1 MKITLIRKE
10 ETVVAQRTVKLETV
24 LENMKTETKTCPV
37 SALRRTLKFSG
48 GSGHVTAVDKL
59 PRILFSVELGKSK
72 EISVMKAY
80 HGLVLLSVKGF
91 TGVEEAARLRD
102 KLSGLPQTMI
112 AFVGSSGWSVKILVP
127 FLRPDGSLPV
137 TVEEAGFFHA
147 HAYQWAVNFYRGQLL
162 AEHRDVT
169 LENPVPEQSCRYSF
183 DPGLYFNP
191 DAYPIRLE
199 QPLSMPGE
207 VTYRETVEA
216 ETDPL
221 QRMMPGYERSEI
233 ISTLFE
239 TSLYEALNTVGCDR
253 EEDSKS
259 LIVELTRNC
268 FRSGIPEEEVV
279 GWTLMYFRG
288 KVSEILIRE
297 TVHNVYA
304 VEKRFGSNPCIS
316 LKQTMA
322 IRTDEFMGRRYEFRY
337 NILAGVVEYRE
348 RKTFCFD
355 FRPVTDRVLN
365 TIAVN
370 AISEGLELWDRDVKR
385 WINSERVPVY
395 SPVTDFLY
403 GLPRWDGKDRIRAL
417 ARYVPCDN
425 SHWPDFFHRWFLAM
439 VAHWK
444 GNDKQYA
451 NSVSPLLIGSQG
463 CGKSTYCR
471 NILPPDLRAYYT
483 DSIDFSR
490 KRDAELYLNRFML
503 INIDEFDQVSVNH
516 QGFLKHIL
524 QKPVLNVR
532 KPNEAA
538 VRELKRYASFIA
550 TSNHSD
556 LLSDPSGSRRFICIN
571 ITGRIRN
578 DAVINYPQLYAQA
591 VRELRDGER
600 FYFSPEEEAILTES
614 NQEFELQTPV
624 EQLFQQ
630 YFRSAGEGEKCETLL
645 AVDILGR
652 IQKKSG
658 FKLSATKIVHFGR
671 ILRKLGVPCRKMKNG
686 NFYCVVEL

>member
-112 AFVGSSGWSVKILVP
+112 AFVGSSGRSVKILVP

-279 GWTLMYFRG
+279 GWTLMHFRG

-322 IRTDEFMGRRYEFRY
+322 VRTDEFMGRRYEFRY

-556 LLSDPSGSRRFICIN
+556 LLSDPSGSRRFI
-571 ITGRIRN
+571 
-578 DAVINYPQLYAQA
+578 LY
-591 VRELRDGER
+591 
-600 FYFSPEEEAILTES
+600 
-614 NQEFELQTPV
+614 
-624 EQLFQQ
+624 Q
-630 YFRSAGEGEKCETLL
+630 YHR
-645 AVDILGR
+645 
-652 IQKKSG
+652 QN
-658 FKLSATKIVHFGR
+658 
-671 ILRKLGVPCRKMKNG
+671 P
-686 NFYCVVEL
+686 

>member
-102 KLSGLPQTMI
+102 TLSGLPQTMI
-112 AFVGSSGWSVKILVP
+112 AFVGSSGRSVKILVP

-279 GWTLMYFRG
+279 GWTLMHFRG

-578 DAVINYPQLYAQA
+578 DAVINSPQLYAQA
-591 VRELRDGER
+591 VRELRDGLR
-600 FYFSPEEEAILTES
+600 FYFSPEEEAILMES

-671 ILRKLGVPCRKMKNG
+671 ILRKLGVPCRKMKSG
-686 NFYCVVEL
+686 NFFCVVVL

>member
-48 GSGHVTAVDKL
+48 GSGYVTAVNKL

-112 AFVGSSGWSVKILVP
+112 AFVGSSGRSVKILVP

-279 GWTLMYFRG
+279 GWTLMHFRG

-322 IRTDEFMGRRYEFRY
+322 VRTDEFMGRRYEFRY

-463 CGKSTYCR
+463 CGKSTYYR

>member
-112 AFVGSSGWSVKILVP
+112 AFVGSSGRSVKILVP

-279 GWTLMYFRG
+279 GWTLMHFRG

-322 IRTDEFMGRRYEFRY
+322 VRTDEFMGRRYEFRY

-395 SPVTDFLY
+395 
-403 GLPRWDGKDRIRAL
+403 
-417 ARYVPCDN
+417 
-425 SHWPDFFHRWFLAM
+425 
-439 VAHWK
+439 
-444 GNDKQYA
+444 
-451 NSVSPLLIGSQG
+451 
-463 CGKSTYCR
+463 
-471 NILPPDLRAYYT
+471 
-483 DSIDFSR
+483 
-490 KRDAELYLNRFML
+490 
-503 INIDEFDQVSVNH
+503 
-516 QGFLKHIL
+516 
-524 QKPVLNVR
+524 
-532 KPNEAA
+532 
-538 VRELKRYASFIA
+538 
-550 TSNHSD
+550 
-556 LLSDPSGSRRFICIN
+556 
-571 ITGRIRN
+571 
-578 DAVINYPQLYAQA
+578 
-591 VRELRDGER
+591 
-600 FYFSPEEEAILTES
+600 
-614 NQEFELQTPV
+614 
-624 EQLFQQ
+624 
-630 YFRSAGEGEKCETLL
+630 
-645 AVDILGR
+645 
-652 IQKKSG
+652 
-658 FKLSATKIVHFGR
+658 
-671 ILRKLGVPCRKMKNG
+671 
-686 NFYCVVEL
+686 

>member
-72 EISVMKAY
+72 EVSVMKAY
-80 HGLVLLSVKGF
+80 HGLVLLSVKGL
-91 TGVEEAARLRD
+91 TGVEEAVRLRD
-102 KLSGLPQTMI
+102 KLAGLPQTMI
-112 AFVGSSGWSVKILVP
+112 AFVGSSGRSVKILVP

-137 TVEEAGFFHA
+137 TVEEAGLFHA

-239 TSLYEALNTVGCDR
+239 TSLYEALNTVDCDR

-279 GWTLMYFRG
+279 GWTLMHFRG

-297 TVHNVYA
+297 TVHNVYT

-316 LKQTMA
+316 PKQTMA

-337 NILAGVVEYRE
+337 NILAGMVEYRE

-571 ITGRIRN
+571 
-578 DAVINYPQLYAQA
+578 NYPQLYAQA

-600 FYFSPEEEAILTES
+600 FYFSPEEEAILMES

-630 YFRSAGEGEKCETLL
+630 YFRSAGEGEKCESLL

-671 ILRKLGVPCRKMKNG
+671 ILRKLGVPCRTMKNG
-686 NFYCVVEL
+686 NFSCVVEL

>member
-1 MKITLIRKE
+1 
-10 ETVVAQRTVKLETV
+10 
-24 LENMKTETKTCPV
+24 
-37 SALRRTLKFSG
+37 
-48 GSGHVTAVDKL
+48 
-59 PRILFSVELGKSK
+59 
-72 EISVMKAY
+72 
-80 HGLVLLSVKGF
+80 
-91 TGVEEAARLRD
+91 
-102 KLSGLPQTMI
+102 
-112 AFVGSSGWSVKILVP
+112 
-127 FLRPDGSLPV
+127 
-137 TVEEAGFFHA
+137 
-147 HAYQWAVNFYRGQLL
+147 
-162 AEHRDVT
+162 
-169 LENPVPEQSCRYSF
+169 
-183 DPGLYFNP
+183 
-191 DAYPIRLE
+191 
-199 QPLSMPGE
+199 
-207 VTYRETVEA
+207 
-216 ETDPL
+216 
-221 QRMMPGYERSEI
+221 MMPGYERSEI

-279 GWTLMYFRG
+279 GWTLMHFRG

-322 IRTDEFMGRRYEFRY
+322 VRTDEFMGRRYEFRY

-503 INIDEFDQVSVNH
+503 INIDEFDQVSINH

>member
-112 AFVGSSGWSVKILVP
+112 AFVGSSGRSVKILVP

-279 GWTLMYFRG
+279 GWTLMHFRG

-322 IRTDEFMGRRYEFRY
+322 VRTDEFMGRRYEFRY

-556 LLSDPSGSRRFICIN
+556 LLSDPS
-571 ITGRIRN
+571 
-578 DAVINYPQLYAQA
+578 
-591 VRELRDGER
+591 
-600 FYFSPEEEAILTES
+600 
-614 NQEFELQTPV
+614 
-624 EQLFQQ
+624 
-630 YFRSAGEGEKCETLL
+630 
-645 AVDILGR
+645 
-652 IQKKSG
+652 
-658 FKLSATKIVHFGR
+658 
-671 ILRKLGVPCRKMKNG
+671 
-686 NFYCVVEL
+686 

>member
-112 AFVGSSGWSVKILVP
+112 AFVGSSGRSIKILVP

-279 GWTLMYFRG
+279 GWTLMHFRG

-322 IRTDEFMGRRYEFRY
+322 VRTDEFMGRRYEFRY

-532 KPNEAA
+532 KPNEA
-538 VRELKRYASFIA
+538 EI
-550 TSNHSD
+550 
-556 LLSDPSGSRRFICIN
+556 
-571 ITGRIRN
+571 GR
-578 DAVINYPQLYAQA
+578 AHV
-591 VRELRDGER
+591 
-600 FYFSPEEEAILTES
+600 
-614 NQEFELQTPV
+614 
-624 EQLFQQ
+624 
-630 YFRSAGEGEKCETLL
+630 
-645 AVDILGR
+645 
-652 IQKKSG
+652 
-658 FKLSATKIVHFGR
+658 
-671 ILRKLGVPCRKMKNG
+671 
-686 NFYCVVEL
+686 

>member
-112 AFVGSSGWSVKILVP
+112 AFVGSSGRSVKILVP

-162 AEHRDVT
+162 AEHWDVT

-279 GWTLMYFRG
+279 GWTLMHFRG

-304 VEKRFGSNPCIS
+304 VEKRFGSNPCIF

-322 IRTDEFMGRRYEFRY
+322 VRTDEFMGRRYEFRY

-556 LLSDPSGSRRFICIN
+556 LLSD
-571 ITGRIRN
+571 
-578 DAVINYPQLYAQA
+578 
-591 VRELRDGER
+591 
-600 FYFSPEEEAILTES
+600 
-614 NQEFELQTPV
+614 
-624 EQLFQQ
+624 
-630 YFRSAGEGEKCETLL
+630 RSTSC
-645 AVDILGR
+645 
-652 IQKKSG
+652 
-658 FKLSATKIVHFGR
+658 
-671 ILRKLGVPCRKMKNG
+671 
-686 NFYCVVEL
+686 

>member
-112 AFVGSSGWSVKILVP
+112 AFVGSSGRSVKILVP

-279 GWTLMYFRG
+279 GWTLMHFRG

-322 IRTDEFMGRRYEFRY
+322 VRTDEFMGRRYEFRY

-550 TSNHSD
+550 TSNQKD
-556 LLSDPSGSRRFICIN
+556 LLTDPSGSRRFMCVEV
-571 ITGRIRN
+571 TGTIDTARPI
-578 DAVINYPQLYAQA
+578 DYEQLYAQA
-591 VRELRDGER
+591 MYEIYHGER
-600 FYFSPEEEAILTES
+600 YWFDDKDEAILTQG
-614 NQEFELQTPV
+614 NREFEQTPPAI
-624 EQLFQQ
+624 QLFYR
-630 YFRSAGEGEKCETLL
+630 YFKVAGDDKEGEFLSPVE
-645 AVDILGR
+645 ILDYL
-652 IQKKSG
+652 QKRTTIALSSG
-658 FKLSATKIVHFGR
+658 KAYHFGR
-671 ILRKLGVPCRKMKNG
+671 LLQKEGIPCKHTKKGTVYRVVKL
-686 NFYCVVEL
+686 

>member
-112 AFVGSSGWSVKILVP
+112 AFVGSSGRSIKILVP

-279 GWTLMYFRG
+279 GWTLMHFRG

-322 IRTDEFMGRRYEFRY
+322 VRTDEFMGRRYEFRY

-578 DAVINYPQLYAQA
+578 DAVINYLQLYAQVA
-591 VRELRDGER
+591 QELREGER
-600 FYFSPEEEAILTES
+600 FYFSPEEEAVLMEN

-624 EQLFQQ
+624 GHLFQQ
-630 YFRSAGEGEKCETLL
+630 YFRSVDKGESAKRC
-645 AVDILGR
+645 
-652 IQKKSG
+652 S
-658 FKLSATKIVHFGR
+658 LSIFWGAYKRKVVLNCR
-671 ILRKLGVPCRKMKNG
+671 LRR
-686 NFYCVVEL
+686 

>member
-112 AFVGSSGWSVKILVP
+112 AFVGSSGRSVKILVP

-279 GWTLMYFRG
+279 GWTLMHFRG

-322 IRTDEFMGRRYEFRY
+322 VRTDEFMGRRYEFRY

-556 LLSDPSGSRRFICIN
+556 LLSDPSEAAVLSVSISPAESVMMLSS
-571 ITGRIRN
+571 TIRN
-578 DAVINYPQLYAQA
+578 SMRRQCGSSVT
-591 VRELRDGER
+591 V
-600 FYFSPEEEAILTES
+600 
-614 NQEFELQTPV
+614 
-624 EQLFQQ
+624 
-630 YFRSAGEGEKCETLL
+630 SAFISLP
-645 AVDILGR
+645 
-652 IQKKSG
+652 
-658 FKLSATKIVHFGR
+658 
-671 ILRKLGVPCRKMKNG
+671 RKRP
-686 NFYCVVEL
+686 F